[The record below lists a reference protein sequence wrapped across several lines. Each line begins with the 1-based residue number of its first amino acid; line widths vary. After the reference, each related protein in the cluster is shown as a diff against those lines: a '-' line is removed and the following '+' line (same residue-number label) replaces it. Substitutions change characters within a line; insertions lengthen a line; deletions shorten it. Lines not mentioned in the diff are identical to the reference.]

1 MTRIYLN
8 LQRQSVNFLTAV
20 MPTMSGLYLA
30 TVLDGKKGRVV
41 LDFDEFLEGDMMAM
55 LKALALQFPDEPGWN
70 PDPVEDT

>member
-1 MTRIYLN
+1 
-8 LQRQSVNFLTAV
+8 

-55 LKALALQFPDEPGWN
+55 LKALARQFPDEPGWN
-70 PDPVEDT
+70 PDPLEAT